1 MSSEAEAFDP
11 FTLTDA
17 DDLFTSVVS
26 PKKAPAPAI
35 KTKVRSFN
43 IKPSYDQI
51 VDKDKSPP
59 RLLLPK
65 MDVKLHLHEEVS
77 SKAVFG
83 GKGEDGSNVE
93 IFVEGKVAAYVQSS
107 VGKLPPFTLQI
118 TSPPISD
125 CDITYQNNIC
135 RVHNERKTKNEHR
148 AIKCKVEPP
157 KEKEQFDVLRYS
169 MTAQTKNMPILV
181 QSKATLKEN
190 TCRVGIQIRSNL
202 SNKGDIHD
210 LSISVPIP
218 NTLQASTVKIT
229 RGDGTWNECK
239 RLITWNLGSLAH
251 GQSVLVSLEAEVS
264 HTMAQLLADDD
275 ISSTKF
281 NEKIHCPVL
290 VRCSSLSDTL
300 TDFTLS
306 VSPWMEEPSNLSLH
320 QAQSYR
326 LLHRVPTRK

>member
-1 MSSEAEAFDP
+1 
-11 FTLTDA
+11 
-17 DDLFTSVVS
+17 
-26 PKKAPAPAI
+26 
-35 KTKVRSFN
+35 
-43 IKPSYDQI
+43 
-51 VDKDKSPP
+51 
-59 RLLLPK
+59 
-65 MDVKLHLHEEVS
+65 
-77 SKAVFG
+77 
-83 GKGEDGSNVE
+83 
-93 IFVEGKVAAYVQSS
+93 
-107 VGKLPPFTLQI
+107 
-118 TSPPISD
+118 
-125 CDITYQNNIC
+125 
-135 RVHNERKTKNEHR
+135 
-148 AIKCKVEPP
+148 
-157 KEKEQFDVLRYS
+157 
-169 MTAQTKNMPILV
+169 MPILV

-239 RLITWNLGSLAH
+239 RLITWKLGSLSH

-290 VRCSSLSDTL
+290 VRCSSMSDTL
-300 TDFTLS
+300 TDFSLS
-306 VSPWMEEPSNLSLH
+306 VSPWMEEPSNLSLQ